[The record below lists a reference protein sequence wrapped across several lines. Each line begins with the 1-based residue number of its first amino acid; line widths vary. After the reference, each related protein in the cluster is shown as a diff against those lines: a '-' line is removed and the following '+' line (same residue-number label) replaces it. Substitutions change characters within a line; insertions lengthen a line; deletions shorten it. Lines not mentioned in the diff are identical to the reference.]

1 MSWISIQKKKDK
13 YLNDIFLLLRKKPK
27 TSTHFPQSLTRRRFC
42 GRRWSHVVSGP
53 HMAAPAATA
62 DTRPEFDD
70 TRHRPSSAIGGSVN
84 NGQQENKVLISNNDS
99 GNRSSGHQLRSHPPA
114 TPDVTL
120 LRCLLA
126 SVSFHRELNT
136 FCEIFNL
143 FYAFMHRSVLVI
155 WYNMYDF

>member
-27 TSTHFPQSLTRRRFC
+27 TSTHFSQSLTKRRFC
-42 GRRWSHVVSGP
+42 GRRWSHVVSVP
-53 HMAAPAATA
+53 HMAAPPATA

-114 TPDVTL
+114 TPDVAL

-126 SVSFHRELNT
+126 SVSSSGTEHFLWD
-136 FCEIFNL
+136 I
-143 FYAFMHRSVLVI
+143 YASMCSI
-155 WYNMYDF
+155 NSSQWCDTTE

>member
-1 MSWISIQKKKDK
+1 MIVQ
-13 YLNDIFLLLRKKPK
+13 P
-27 TSTHFPQSLTRRRFC
+27 
-42 GRRWSHVVSGP
+42 VVEPMDSFTALVTCRVIVSMP
-53 HMAAPAATA
+53 HMAAAAATA

-70 TRHRPSSAIGGSVN
+70 TRHWAELCAIRGSVN

-99 GNRSSGHQLRSHPPA
+99 GNRSRGHRLRSHPPA

-136 FCEIFNL
+136 LCEI
-143 FYAFMHRSVLVI
+143 FMHRSVSVI
-155 WYNMYDF
+155 

>member
-42 GRRWSHVVSGP
+42 GRRWSHVVWCLTWRHQQQQLTRGQSLMTPGP
-53 HMAAPAATA
+53 GLN
-62 DTRPEFDD
+62 
-70 TRHRPSSAIGGSVN
+70 SAIGGSVN

-99 GNRSSGHQLRSHPPA
+99 GNRSSGHQLRSHPPE
-114 TPDVTL
+114 TPDVAL

-126 SVSFHRELNT
+126 SVSFHRELST
-136 FCEIFNL
+136 FCEIFML
-143 FYAFMHRSVLVI
+143 RCVQ
-155 WYNMYDF
+155 